1 MLPTILQSL
10 PGDFNI
16 AAVVVLLQIDL
27 LLFLTGRRYI
37 RWVSVAAVALVGTI
51 VGDAGGT
58 ALVPGASWPMIAAG
72 LVGGALL
79 GYYVRPVGLGLV
91 LAYVGGT
98 VGTSF
103 ASYPA
108 VGYILAVDL
117 FAYGLLLTDLAPTL
131 VTSVLASS
139 IMFLAVLWTG
149 APAPAAFV
157 LASATGAAKLMASL
171 LPARLAPKFRGT
183 IQAQV
188 I

>member
-1 MLPTILQSL
+1 MMPAIFQSL
-10 PGDFNI
+10 PSDFNI
-16 AAVVVLLQIDL
+16 AAIVLLLQIDL

-37 RWVSVAAVALVGTI
+37 RWVSVAAVALVGSI
-51 VGDAGGT
+51 FGEAGGT
-58 ALVPGASWPMIAAG
+58 ALVPGASWAIIPAG

-79 GYYVRPVGLGLV
+79 GYYVRPVGLGMV

-98 VGTSF
+98 VATSF

-108 VGYILAVDL
+108 AEYIVAVDL

-131 VTSVLASS
+131 VTSLLASS

-171 LPARLAPKFRGT
+171 LPERLALRLRGT
-183 IQAQV
+183 LQARGV
-188 I
+188 